1 LNRFA
6 GSSAF
11 NHFAF
16 FQSKPVARKMADMA
30 MASIAGSQAADPAIS
45 CLKETDFLLI
55 LHNLLFSTIF
65 LTNVKTPEERT

>member
-45 CLKETDFLLI
+45 CLKKTVFLI
-55 LHNLLFSTIF
+55 IMHNFLFSTIF
-65 LTNVKTPEERT
+65 STNAKIPE